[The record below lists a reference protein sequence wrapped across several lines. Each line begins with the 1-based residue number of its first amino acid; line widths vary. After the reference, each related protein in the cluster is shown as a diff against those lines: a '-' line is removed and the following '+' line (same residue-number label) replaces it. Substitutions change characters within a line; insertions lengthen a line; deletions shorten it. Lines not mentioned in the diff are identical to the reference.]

1 MRTKGII
8 INKAKFTMAM
18 GLIVFL
24 TIPTAPVSLLAQNI
38 QENLPFSTMIA
49 LDRAQKLVQE
59 EKMPQAIGALEKMK
73 AERKEK
79 KKTVHPFLLFTL
91 GNYYM
96 ETDKVS
102 DAARAYESALK
113 QAPDFAPAWLNLARS
128 CYDLKRFNQAGECFI
143 NGYDREEKKK
153 GTAALL
159 WGQRLFCRP
168 GLPRDPG
175 IV

>member
-1 MRTKGII
+1 MRSKGIK

-73 AERKEK
+73 AES
-79 KKTVHPFLLFTL
+79 FLPEVPQKVLVDDI
-91 GNYYM
+91 M
-96 ETDKVS
+96 SVRETAHHLIS
-102 DAARAYESALK
+102 G
-113 QAPDFAPAWLNLARS
+113 F
-128 CYDLKRFNQAGECFI
+128 
-143 NGYDREEKKK
+143 
-153 GTAALL
+153 
-159 WGQRLFCRP
+159 
-168 GLPRDPG
+168 
-175 IV
+175 